1 MSRSLV
7 LQLGLLL
14 AGIGTWALGLSQIQ
28 RQAVGPYGLL
38 ASASLWFIVGLVVL
52 LAGALAELIRPQPR
66 AWLFGL
72 FLVGLIVA
80 IHTSV
85 PIIYGGTPE
94 YAWVYKHIG
103 VAQQFGLYKR
113 VTDTSNI
120 YQEWPALFTLVAAV
134 SSLGGTGPLSFA
146 AWGPVAFELADAL
159 VLLGIFRVLT
169 GDRRV
174 AYLAVLLYEGL
185 VAWVGQDYLS
195 PQAFGFLLWLGI
207 VAIIVRW
214 LQAPAPAV
222 GRVKLVSRVR
232 AVLLAQRQELPEVT
246 PAMRVLAL
254 VLVAVVYFAIVAAHQ
269 LTPYMALFAVAV
281 LVLVGAVWRGWLT
294 LLLLAV
300 IAGGYLAPRY
310 GLLSQQFGGIFSG
323 GDVFE
328 NASGVSGILHR
339 AAEARTGEV
348 VHLLAACMWL
358 AALGAVALRWRSLG
372 RVAVPAVLAFSPFF
386 TLVVQNYGGEAI
398 YRVFLFSAPWC
409 ALLIAGLI
417 AQLRSA
423 LWRPLVSSAAC
434 VVALAAGLQG
444 LYGPVAVDAFT
455 PAELSASLWLYA
467 HAPPGSLLVLAA
479 DDFPGLEVGN
489 YSSYN
494 LQVMPADPQFG
505 QSWLNEASLT
515 DVEQWLASFG
525 STSTYVVF
533 SRSMAAYA
541 DYFGYPAGYAQLA
554 SEVRSSPAWRVVY
567 RNPNVV
573 IYRVAVG

>member
-1 MSRSLV
+1 MVYRRP
-7 LQLGLLL
+7 GG
-14 AGIGTWALGLSQIQ
+14 AA
-28 RQAVGPYGLL
+28 
-38 ASASLWFIVGLVVL
+38 
-52 LAGALAELIRPQPR
+52 AGALAELIRPQPR

-85 PIIYGGTPE
+85 PILYGGTPE

-103 VAQQFGLYKR
+103 VAQEFGLYKR

-134 SSLGGTGPLSFA
+134 SSLGCTGPLSFA

-159 VLLGIFRVLT
+159 LLLGIFQVLT

-195 PQAFGFLLWLGI
+195 PQAFGYLLWLGM

-214 LQAPAPAV
+214 LQAPAPAG

-232 AVLLAQRQELPEVT
+232 AVLLAQRPELPEVT

-269 LTPYMALFAVAV
+269 LTPYMALFAVAG
-281 LVLVGAVWRGWLT
+281 LVLLAAVWRGWLT
-294 LLLLAV
+294 LLLLV
-300 IAGGYLAPRY
+300 IIAGGYLAQRY
-310 GLLSQQFGGIFSG
+310 GLISQQFGGIFSG

-358 AALGAVALRWRSLG
+358 AALGAVALRWRSIG

-386 TLVVQNYGGEAI
+386 TLVVQDYGGEAI

-417 AQLRSA
+417 AELRGS

-467 HAPPGSLLVLAA
+467 HAPPGSLIVLAA

-494 LQVMPADPQFG
+494 MQVMPADPQFG
-505 QSWLNEASLT
+505 QSWLSEASLT

-525 STSTYVVF
+525 SGRRTSC
-533 SRSMAAYA
+533 SAAA
-541 DYFGYPAGYAQLA
+541 CPPTPITSATRRHAQLA

-567 RNPNVV
+567 RNANAV

>member
-1 MSRSLV
+1 LV

-14 AGIGTWALGLSQIQ
+14 AGIGSWALGLSQIQ

-85 PIIYGGTPE
+85 PILYGGTPE

-103 VAQQFGLYKR
+103 VAQEFGLYKR

-159 VLLGIFRVLT
+159 VLLGILRVLT

-195 PQAFGFLLWLGI
+195 PQAFGYLLWLGM

-214 LQAPAPAV
+214 LQVPAPV
-222 GRVKLVSRVR
+222 GGRVKLVSRVR
-232 AVLLAQRQELPEVT
+232 AVLLAQRPELPEVT

-281 LVLVGAVWRGWLT
+281 LVLLAAVWRGWLT
-294 LLLLAV
+294 LLLLVV
-300 IAGGYLAPRY
+300 IAGGYLAQHY
-310 GLLSQQFGGIFSG
+310 GLISQQFGGIFSG

-417 AQLRSA
+417 AQLRGS
-423 LWRPLVSSAAC
+423 LWRPLSLSSVTPCAA
-434 VVALAAGLQG
+434 
-444 LYGPVAVDAFT
+444 
-455 PAELSASLWLYA
+455 
-467 HAPPGSLLVLAA
+467 
-479 DDFPGLEVGN
+479 
-489 YSSYN
+489 
-494 LQVMPADPQFG
+494 
-505 QSWLNEASLT
+505 
-515 DVEQWLASFG
+515 
-525 STSTYVVF
+525 
-533 SRSMAAYA
+533 
-541 DYFGYPAGYAQLA
+541 
-554 SEVRSSPAWRVVY
+554 
-567 RNPNVV
+567 
-573 IYRVAVG
+573 